1 MSAIRSRNISKIETD
16 LTHQHEV
23 DEILSSNKRK
33 RVIRRL
39 SFFLVIT
46 LIVGYSMTSSLIS
59 QSSVLEKKEA
69 EKAKL
74 EQELAELKKQQ
85 VILDE
90 EIIKL
95 NDDEYIAKLARS
107 EFFLSKE
114 DEIIFTI
121 PNEEKE
127 KTSKKLTY

>member
-1 MSAIRSRNISKIETD
+1 LSAIRSRNISKIETD

-121 PNEEKE
+121 PTEEKG
-127 KTSKKLTY
+127 KTSKQLTY